1 MSDVIFV
8 LRLVEDEA
16 RVSFI
21 DGVIGQMHR
30 KILQVVVL
38 RLFVRVSRET
48 REPLSV
54 HKDFEGTDAL
64 QQHVDAKVKL

>member
-1 MSDVIFV
+1 VPDVVFI

-21 DGVIGQMHR
+21 DGVVSQMHR

-38 RLFVRVSRET
+38 RLLVRVSRET
-48 REPLSV
+48 
-54 HKDFEGTDAL
+54 
-64 QQHVDAKVKL
+64 